1 MEGLGRVG
9 PLYVRS
15 TGSNRD
21 EVTDGLTP
29 RGASL
34 QVANTDVASHLTP
47 PSALKSAAASF
58 VAPPSASPSVPTQD
72 QGGGASAAALAKL
85 QAQLKE
91 FAVGR
96 SAPRDA
102 TSSRTDFAYRITTH
116 RMIGWGLAA
125 DCHAALHAACAA
137 SLTLLDA
144 IVYLSHS
151 MARNEP

>member
-1 MEGLGRVG
+1 MEGPGRVG

-15 TGSNRD
+15 TTSNRD
-21 EVTDGLTP
+21 EMTDGLTP

-34 QVANTDVASHLTP
+34 QVANTDVASHSTP
-47 PSALKSAAASF
+47 PSALKSAAPSF
-58 VAPPSASPSVPTQD
+58 VAPPSATPSVPTQD
-72 QGGGASAAALAKL
+72 QGGVASAAALAKL

-102 TSSRTDFAYRITTH
+102 TSSRTDFAHRITH

-151 MARNEP
+151 IARNEP

>member
-34 QVANTDVASHLTP
+34 QVANTDVASHSAP
-47 PSALKSAAASF
+47 PSALKSAAPSF
-58 VAPPSASPSVPTQD
+58 VAPPSASPSVQTQD
-72 QGGGASAAALAKL
+72 QGGSASAAALAKL

-102 TSSRTDFAYRITTH
+102 TSSRTDFAYRITH
-116 RMIGWGLAA
+116 CMIGWGLAA

-137 SLTLLDA
+137 SLTLLDV

-151 MARNEP
+151 IARNEP